1 MFQKIERLC
10 YIPELSD
17 TEIIENFQNYIFS
30 LTSLTSIRTSLTK
43 VIWRTT
49 IVELVEASP
58 EVEAKEVQEEE
69 EAGLPILG
77 QNGNLSSCVPPLCT
91 LF

>member
-1 MFQKIERLC
+1 M
-10 YIPELSD
+10 
-17 TEIIENFQNYIFS
+17 
-30 LTSLTSIRTSLTK
+30 RTSLTK
-43 VIWRTT
+43 VVWRTT

-77 QNGNLSSCVPPLCT
+77 HKGNIISCVLPLCT
-91 LF
+91 LL

>member
-1 MFQKIERLC
+1 M
-10 YIPELSD
+10 
-17 TEIIENFQNYIFS
+17 
-30 LTSLTSIRTSLTK
+30 RTSLTK
-43 VIWRTT
+43 VVWRTT

-69 EAGLPILG
+69 EAGLQILG
-77 QNGNLSSCVPPLCT
+77 QKGNLSSCVPPLCT